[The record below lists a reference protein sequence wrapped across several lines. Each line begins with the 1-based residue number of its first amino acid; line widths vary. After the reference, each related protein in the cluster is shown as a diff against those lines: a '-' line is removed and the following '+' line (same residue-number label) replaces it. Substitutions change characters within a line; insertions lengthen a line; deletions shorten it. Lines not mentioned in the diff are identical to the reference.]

1 MTKSSPTKL
10 KIHDT
15 PAATASAELVQQA
28 LREVIVTDPR
38 GRQIK
43 LVKPSPVMQFRLVRL
58 LGEDAKN
65 ETYVSMVL
73 PLMYVGAIDNDP
85 VGFPVSVR
93 EIEALIMRLDED
105 GIATV
110 MKGVMDN
117 FAADTKEAAAEDLKQ

>member
-1 MTKSSPTKL
+1 MAKSSPTL
-10 KIHDT
+10 KVHDAAA
-15 PAATASAELVQQA
+15 PAPASAELVQQA

-43 LVKPSPVMQFRLVRL
+43 LTKPSPVMQFRLVKL
-58 LGEDAKN
+58 LGDDAKN

-73 PLMYVGAIDNDP
+73 PLMYVSAINNEP
-85 VGFPVSVR
+85 VGFPVSQR

-117 FAADTKEAAAEDLKQ
+117 FAAGTKEAAAEDLK